1 MSYKKVQSNQL
12 TLSIQMGI
20 RHAIGYQF
28 KADERDLLMQDF
40 MTVDTYMFPK
50 TGTTGESPTPAHKF
64 SDFKFQTYA
73 PQAFRKFLNLF
84 HIKKDDFMVSSTL
97 LQWH

>member
-1 MSYKKVQSNQL
+1 
-12 TLSIQMGI
+12 
-20 RHAIGYQF
+20 
-28 KADERDLLMQDF
+28 

-84 HIKKDDFMVSSTL
+84 HMKKAGLNFAKDAKFMPCPGLTDAGLKEPVGVAAP
-97 LQWH
+97 